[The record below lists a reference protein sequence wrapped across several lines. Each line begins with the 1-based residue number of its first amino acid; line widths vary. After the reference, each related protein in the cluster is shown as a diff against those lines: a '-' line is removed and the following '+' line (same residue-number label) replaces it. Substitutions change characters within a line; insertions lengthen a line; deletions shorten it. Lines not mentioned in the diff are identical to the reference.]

1 MQVMRTFLKAL
12 PRQVAESVAIDRC
25 RADYRLNSK
34 SEWGA
39 AGIPKIRVEVKD
51 KVNLE
56 DWTGERQKKRRL
68 ATQTTS
74 GENTAKEMERTPE
87 FRGPFPGA
95 GSKMEEAPEIR
106 SPCPGKVKAD
116 TEEEALEHQSPFSG
130 AAKEMKIEGAPE
142 IQGPFPEDDKE
153 VGGAP
158 EIRSPCPVEEG
169 ASIEERAPELRGPGP
184 RAANLQEE
192 KIMEASKNNLQADKS
207 QVKPPKP
214 HPNFASYLNGQY

>member
-1 MQVMRTFLKAL
+1 MAFFMFW
-12 PRQVAESVAIDRC
+12 SH
-25 RADYRLNSK
+25 YF
-34 SEWGA
+34 G
-39 AGIPKIRVEVKD
+39 
-51 KVNLE
+51 
-56 DWTGERQKKRRL
+56 
-68 ATQTTS
+68 
-74 GENTAKEMERTPE
+74 
-87 FRGPFPGA
+87 
-95 GSKMEEAPEIR
+95 
-106 SPCPGKVKAD
+106 CPGKVKAD

-214 HPNFASYLNGQY
+214 HPNFASYLNGQYWKLIFPTANPWKGGRGQQAASFLLVVLVVVARSNESKDDL